1 MNIDEIMKLVHSV
14 DDIYERLVSGETL
27 PEDLDR
33 VKEANKQLEKLEDLG
48 GGR

>member
-1 MNIDEIMKLVHSV
+1 MNIEEMLKLAHSV
-14 DDIYERLVSGETL
+14 DDVYARLISGEGETL

-33 VKEANKQLEKLEDLG
+33 VKEANKQLEKLE

>member
-1 MNIDEIMKLVHSV
+1 MNIDEMLKLAHSV
-14 DDIYERLVSGETL
+14 DDVYTRLVSGETL

-33 VKEANKQLEKLEDLG
+33 VREANEKLEDLG